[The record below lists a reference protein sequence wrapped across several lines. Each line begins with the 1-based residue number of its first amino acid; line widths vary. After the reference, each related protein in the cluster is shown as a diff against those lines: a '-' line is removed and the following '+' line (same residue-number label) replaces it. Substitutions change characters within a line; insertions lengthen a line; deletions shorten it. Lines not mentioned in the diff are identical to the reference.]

1 MQSSSKIVYT
11 TSVICLVLY
20 SMALASSIVL
30 AENDDTRFKL
40 GVYMESLCP
49 DTRRFFLRQLVPTYR
64 EIGSIMDLKLVP
76 FGHARTLGNNR
87 MICQHGPRECEGN
100 RRMACLLA
108 RSANKQSQVVETFGC
123 LFEQEETAKEC
134 VNKHMPG
141 VDFDQ
146 LEKCTTG
153 DESYQLM
160 VQAEKDTGRVS
171 YVPKLTEN
179 GQYSE
184 DIQERLENQLKETV
198 CKQYKGSVSLDACK
212 NVQQAVVGQ

>member
-1 MQSSSKIVYT
+1 MQSTSIVFI
-11 TSVICLVLY
+11 TSVICLVLC
-20 SMALASSIVL
+20 SVALTAI
-30 AENDDTRFKL
+30 AEERFKL

-87 MICQHGPRECEGN
+87 MICQHGARECEGN

-108 RSANKQSQVVETFGC
+108 RSTNQSEIVETFGC
-123 LFEQEETAKEC
+123 LFAQEETTKDC
-134 VNKHMPG
+134 VSKNMPN
-141 VDFDQ
+141 VNFDQ
-146 LEKCTTG
+146 VEKCTSG

-160 VQAEKDTGRVS
+160 VQAEKDTGRIS
-171 YVPKLTEN
+171 YVPKLTAN
-179 GQYSE
+179 DQYSE
-184 DIQERLENQLKETV
+184 DIQEQLEGQLKETV

-212 NVQQAVVGQ
+212 NVASAQ